1 MGLGWFFQ
9 ISWSLAELLQ
19 SHCFNQ
25 TRFSCGHPNA
35 VCFLDL
41 VSVWARGTVCELEG
55 DGHFWPSFGFN
66 SESHGTRTLRQQEK
80 LSMFWPASPP
90 LLILA
95 RLREN
100 WLRDS
105 LSRMLCP
112 CLGVLSCRLQS
123 TPYPHDP
130 SSPLMSP
137 HLCKVSPP
145 GHLGPVW
152 KPPRFYHFLQ
162 RAPKSQKFWSK
173 GSYFCSSLLAL

>member
-1 MGLGWFFQ
+1 MGIFG
-9 ISWSLAELLQ
+9 SALASTPREPW
-19 SHCFNQ
+19 H
-25 TRFSCGHPNA
+25 
-35 VCFLDL
+35 
-41 VSVWARGTVCELEG
+41 
-55 DGHFWPSFGFN
+55 
-66 SESHGTRTLRQQEK
+66 RTLRQQEK
-80 LSMFWPASPP
+80 RSMFWPASPP

-95 RLREN
+95 RLGEKL
-100 WLRDS
+100 LRDS

-137 HLCKVSPP
+137 HLCKVSPC
-145 GHLGPVW
+145 GHLRPVW

-173 GSYFCSSLLAL
+173 GSYFCSSLLALYKNLIFILSHLLVKGIILISERLRGYISASDCNTTLL